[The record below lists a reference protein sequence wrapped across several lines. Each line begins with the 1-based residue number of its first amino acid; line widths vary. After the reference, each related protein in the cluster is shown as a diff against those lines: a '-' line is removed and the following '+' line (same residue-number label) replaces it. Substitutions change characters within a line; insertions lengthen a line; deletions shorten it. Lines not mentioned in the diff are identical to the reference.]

1 MTPDIEQILE
11 KLRTGQP
18 INSHNLAMTHANVDG
33 QPVIFCT
40 DMERDPIQRHN
51 RRGVFYEGKE
61 LNSLKKIFPEGG
73 TFLDIGANIG
83 NHSMFAAMF
92 LKAGRVVPIE
102 PNPLAYNLLIQN
114 VLVNRLEGVVDLS
127 RLGVGLSDKEAGGFA
142 MEKRDRNLGSARML
156 SGEGSLQVFRGD
168 TLFADEYPDLI
179 KIDVE
184 GMEMA
189 VLAGLEGVLSKHR
202 PAMLVEVDNENEAAF
217 REWVKEVGYDVVD
230 TVQRYRQNKNH
241 LLAPKTEADGRDAT
255 GAETPEVSGDSE
267 AA

>member
-1 MTPDIEQILE
+1 MTPEIEQILE
-11 KLRTGQP
+11 KLRTEQP
-18 INSHNLAMTHANVDG
+18 INSHNLAMTHTNVDG
-33 QPVIFCT
+33 QRVIFCT
-40 DMERDPIQRHN
+40 DMERDPIQRNN

-61 LNSLKKIFPEGG
+61 LNNLKEIFPEGG

-83 NHSMFAAMF
+83 NHSLFAAMI

-114 VLVNRLEGVVDLS
+114 VLVNRLEGVIDLS
-127 RLGVGLSDKEAGGFA
+127 RLGVGLSDSEADGFA
-142 MEKRDRNLGSARML
+142 MEKRDRNLGSAKML
-156 SGEGSLQVFRGD
+156 SGEGNLRVFRGD
-168 TLFADEYPDLI
+168 SLFADEYPDMI

-189 VLAGLEGVLSKHR
+189 VLAGLEGVLSKHK
-202 PAMLVEVDNENEAAF
+202 PVMLVEVDNENEAAF
-217 REWVKEVGYDVVD
+217 MEWVKKAGYDVVD

-241 LLAPKTEADGRDAT
+241 LLAPKAKADRMHAT
-255 GAETPEVSGDSE
+255 GANTPEEHGDSE